1 MLHKV
6 NDNTVEDLTQT
17 TFVQW
22 ATTETLREVKDLGMT
37 IHKDQLRG
45 LIVDVLKEVDLYSED
60 AVELLMLT
68 AAVESDL
75 GSAIEQYGN
84 GPALGIFQ
92 MEIDTCRDIENNWLR
107 FKDDHF
113 QWRVKTFDNHGDLA
127 INLKGNIPFQIVR
140 ARLHYLRKPD
150 PLPNHRDVEAMARYW
165 KKHYNTVYGKGTV
178 TKAIESYG
186 EYVS

>member
-1 MLHKV
+1 MLEENASYNTKV
-6 NDNTVEDLTQT
+6 QHQILLNTKE
-17 TFVQW
+17 
-22 ATTETLREVKDLGMT
+22 AKEIGMT

-45 LIVDVLKEVDLYSED
+45 LIVDVLKEVDLHSED

-68 AAVESDL
+68 AAVESEL
-75 GSAIEQYGN
+75 GTAIQQYGN

-92 MEIDTCRDIENNWLR
+92 MELDTCQDIENNWLR

-113 QWRVKTFDNHGDLA
+113 QWRVKTFDNQGDLA

-150 PLPNHRDVEAMARYW
+150 ALPHHSDVKGMAEYW
-165 KKHYNTVYGKGTV
+165 KKHYNTIHGKGTV
-178 TKAIESYG
+178 DKAIESYE
-186 EYVS
+186 EYVRG